1 MMRNMNSMIEPLW
14 QGTLAGTLPPTWPDL
29 TVDAGQALQLEM
41 LDRWL
46 ANGERLAGYKIGL
59 TSGKMRDA
67 FGPGVRPF
75 GYILASRVHQS
86 GDRVRLADIGRMGV
100 ENELVFRV
108 GQDIFTP
115 TATARDASMVVD
127 RVAPGFE
134 INQTR
139 TGGNAS
145 SGLRVADNLSQ
156 WGIVTGHFIPPRPN
170 YDDLVVH
177 LARDGDTVASVA
189 SRGHIDDHYVSIAA
203 LINRL
208 YKYGRGLK
216 TGQLIITGSLTRQ
229 AVDAPSI
236 WAGDFGSIG
245 EVTLTVQ

>member
-1 MMRNMNSMIEPLW
+1 MAFLDPHRVAPDRVPPDRVPPDRSLQTGSLQTGSLQSIWLIVGTGPFMMRNMNSMIEPLW

-127 RVAPGFE
+127 RVDTHRWQCLERSAGRRQSVPVGHRHRAFYSAPPELRRSGGSPR
-134 INQTR
+134 TR
-139 TGGNAS
+139 
-145 SGLRVADNLSQ
+145 R
-156 WGIVTGHFIPPRPN
+156 
-170 YDDLVVH
+170 
-177 LARDGDTVASVA
+177 
-189 SRGHIDDHYVSIAA
+189 
-203 LINRL
+203 
-208 YKYGRGLK
+208 
-216 TGQLIITGSLTRQ
+216 
-229 AVDAPSI
+229 
-236 WAGDFGSIG
+236 
-245 EVTLTVQ
+245 